1 MIEIGAQWVH
11 GEKGNVVYQLAA
23 AAGEIRTDLHTQE
36 STGYADNVKTVYK
49 DGRTISSAEWDEFQP
64 VIVL

>member
-1 MIEIGAQWVH
+1 MHMDSWRERQRSLLIGS
-11 GEKGNVVYQLAA
+11 LS
-23 AAGEIRTDLHTQE
+23 GEIRSDLHLE
-36 STGYADNVKTVYK
+36 STGYDDNVKTVYK